1 MTPQEFKQARRALG
15 YSQQA
20 LANEFDMGI
29 NGGRTIRRWE
39 SGQCPVNPIA
49 AYALMLMP
57 MNGDVIDKKS
67 SKSSF
72 DYWYNRVRVFDDSM
86 YLSGELNEDGCADRY
101 LTKEAAVHIEGLWLV
116 TCKLAAHGRKMARRL
131 KLLEADT

>member
-1 MTPQEFKQARRALG
+1 MTPEHFKQARRALG

-49 AYALMLMP
+49 AYTVRLMLKGLAVELLGEEEFERHMA
-57 MNGDVIDKKS
+57 DVGADK
-67 SKSSF
+67 
-72 DYWYNRVRVFDDSM
+72 
-86 YLSGELNEDGCADRY
+86 
-101 LTKEAAVHIEGLWLV
+101 
-116 TCKLAAHGRKMARRL
+116 
-131 KLLEADT
+131 